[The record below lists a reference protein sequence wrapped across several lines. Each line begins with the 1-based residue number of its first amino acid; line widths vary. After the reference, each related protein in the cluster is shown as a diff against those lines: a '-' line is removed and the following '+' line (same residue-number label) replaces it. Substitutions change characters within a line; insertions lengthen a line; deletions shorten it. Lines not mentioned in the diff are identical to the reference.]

1 MHKFGV
7 IICMLPRDYSAKLAL
22 FGKIAKSTGQEENRN
37 GPNLLGL
44 RCSHWASCCQNC
56 LLASFDFDL
65 LGRMG

>member
-44 RCSHWASCCQNC
+44 RCSHWASWAGLRKVAQ
-56 LLASFDFDL
+56 ARGAAG
-65 LGRMG
+65 LG